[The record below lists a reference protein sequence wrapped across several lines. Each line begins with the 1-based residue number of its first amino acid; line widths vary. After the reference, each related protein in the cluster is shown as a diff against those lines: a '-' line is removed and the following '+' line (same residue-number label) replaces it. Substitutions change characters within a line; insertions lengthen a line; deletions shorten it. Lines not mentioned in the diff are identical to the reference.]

1 MKHYSSEEWVDFANG
16 STSPL
21 QKQDMQKH
29 LASGCKKCNELA
41 AVWRKVQSAACEER
55 RLQPPAEIVHL
66 VKAEFANSDYRKEPG
81 LLGKLAELMFDSLRA
96 QALAGIRSAG
106 AQSRQMLFSSNP
118 FQIDVKIESKF
129 GAPSLSITGQLMD
142 ISKPDS
148 IGKGVLMT
156 LSNRRGQTIQTT
168 TNDFGEFQAEIENR
182 GDLEITFMS
191 SDGKPIVVSVR
202 DALAYLPAN
211 SRSAGSKKDS
221 QA

>member
-1 MKHYSSEEWVDFANG
+1 MKHYSSEEWVDFTNG
-16 STSPL
+16 NVSPL

-29 LASGCKKCNELA
+29 LGSGCKQCSELA
-41 AVWRKVQSAACEER
+41 AIWQKVSTAASEEGR
-55 RLQPPAEIVHL
+55 FQPPAELVHL
-66 VKAEFANSDYRKEPG
+66 VKAEFANGGYGKAPG
-81 LLGKLAELMFDSLRA
+81 LLETIAELIFDSRHG
-96 QALAGIRSAG
+96 QALAGVRSVG
-106 AQSRQMLFSSNP
+106 TQSRQMLFSSNP

-129 GAPSLSITGQLMD
+129 GEPRLSVTGQLMD
-142 ISKPDS
+142 VSKPDS

-191 SDGKPIVVSVR
+191 TDGKPIVVSVR
-202 DALAYLPAN
+202 DALAYLPTN
-211 SRSAGSKKDS
+211 SRGAAAKKDP